1 MFLVYQVASVPDL
14 FFFQLLHNCWVQLG
28 EYLAI
33 SGQGCHSSQFFVWL
47 DQAEENNL
55 KITDGKSVKIAV
67 EAGSGSRYGNIKF
80 KTLVR
85 SLI

>member
-1 MFLVYQVASVPDL
+1 MFLVYQVASVTDL

-33 SGQGCHSSQFFVWL
+33 SGQGGHSSQFFVWL

-55 KITDGKSVKIAV
+55 QYQV
-67 EAGSGSRYGNIKF
+67 
-80 KTLVR
+80 
-85 SLI
+85 